1 MPRSAAIRSGPDET
15 RQTLAEIAVGKIRND
30 IIAGVFKP
38 GDRLTMGALQ
48 ERYGFSM
55 SPLREALAGLAA
67 EQFVNFEGRKGYQV
81 APMSHADLRD
91 LTETR
96 KLLEADIARLA
107 LANGDEVWES
117 KLIAAFHQLSY
128 TEQQNIAAGR
138 RGGDKEWEKRNAA
151 FHDAIS
157 EACPLN
163 WLKALRMQ
171 IFMQAQR
178 YRAMAWLKLPDS
190 QTVAAEHREI
200 FEAAMARDEERLIA
214 AMNIHIDNVAAFARE
229 LVLDGP
235 IPQPNE

>member
-1 MPRSAAIRSGPDET
+1 MRRSADARSGSDAT
-15 RQTLAEIAVGKIRND
+15 RQTLAEIAVERIRGD
-30 IIAGVFKP
+30 IISGLFKP
-38 GDRLTMGALQ
+38 GDRLTMGMLQ

-55 SPLREALAGLAA
+55 SPLREALAGLAV
-67 EQFVNFEGRKGYQV
+67 EQFVTFEGRRGYQV
-81 APMSHADLRD
+81 APMSYADLHD

-107 LANGDEVWES
+107 LANGNEVWES
-117 KLIAAFHQLSY
+117 KVIAAFHQLSY

-138 RGGDKEWEKRNAA
+138 RGGDKEWERRNAA

-157 EACPLN
+157 EACPLQ

-171 IFMQAQR
+171 IFMKAQR

-200 FEAAMARDEERLIA
+200 FEAAMGRDEKRLIA
-214 AMNIHIDNVAAFARE
+214 AMNIHIDNVAAYARE
-229 LVLDGP
+229 MVTSEPAAPSND
-235 IPQPNE
+235 

>member
-1 MPRSAAIRSGPDET
+1 MPPSALARSHSDET
-15 RQTLAEIAVGKIRND
+15 RETLAEIAVKQIRGA

-67 EQFVNFEGRKGYQV
+67 EQFVTFEGRRGYRV
-81 APMSHADLRD
+81 APMSYADLRD

-107 LANGDEVWES
+107 LAHGDEVWES
-117 KLIAAFHQLSY
+117 KVIAAFHQLSH

-138 RGGDKEWEKRNAA
+138 LGGDKEWEKRNAA

-157 EACPLN
+157 AACPLR
-163 WLKALRMQ
+163 WLKELRRQ
-171 IFMQAQR
+171 IFVKAQR
-178 YRAMAWLKLPDS
+178 YRTMAWLKLPDS

-200 FEAAMARDEERLIA
+200 FEAAMARDEKRLIEGIQ
-214 AMNIHIDNVAAFARE
+214 MHIDNIAFYARE
-229 LVLDGP
+229 LVRTEDSAP
-235 IPQPNE
+235 PTR